1 MGEYHI
7 PQREAFYHTPMVIA
21 LALQTAAAER
31 RGQRPAGVD
40 FADQAGD
47 RAVAALQTGP
57 HKR

>member
-1 MGEYHI
+1 MGEYHL
-7 PQREAFYHTPMVIA
+7 PQHQAFYHTPMVIA

-40 FADQAGD
+40 FADRAGD
-47 RAVAALQTGP
+47 RAVEALQKAP